1 MLTKCLRISLDSVS
15 GAKVSPTLQR
25 NDPEEICQTPSHPFG
40 KRAQVSESTPSLKPF
55 PMARCSL
62 SRQIHEYRLD
72 CFHRAIP
79 YHLRHM
85 PLLHAI
91 EQDGCVACADP
102 LQGPSKTV
110 CEVHGRVA
118 ILGVAR
124 IAGRQ
129 QDPPAH
135 V

>member
-79 YHLRHM
+79 ISSQAYALASCDRTRWVRSVRGS
-85 PLLHAI
+85 LA
-91 EQDGCVACADP
+91 
-102 LQGPSKTV
+102 
-110 CEVHGRVA
+110 
-118 ILGVAR
+118 
-124 IAGRQ
+124 
-129 QDPPAH
+129 
-135 V
+135 